1 MAMKSQL
8 IPALQ
13 YRDCIRMIDWLCDAF
28 GFAKQAVYPNPDG
41 TVAHAQLTLGDGM
54 IMLGSYPSKGPMQS
68 LFAMPDEIGGRETQT
83 CCVITEDCDAVYATA
98 KAAGAK
104 IILDLKEQDYGG
116 KAFSCADPEG
126 HIWHVGSYNP
136 WA

>member
-1 MAMKSQL
+1 MTMKSQL
-8 IPALQ
+8 IPAIS
-13 YRDCIRMIDWLCDAF
+13 YRDCVRMIDWLCDAF
-28 GFAKQAVYPNPDG
+28 GFKKNAVYMESDD

-54 IMLGSYPSKGPMQS
+54 VMLSSYQKQGEMRSS
-68 LFAMPDEIGGRETQT
+68 FAMPDEVGGRETQT
-83 CCVITEDCDAVYATA
+83 CCVITEDCDGVYASA

-104 IILDLKEQDYGG
+104 MILDLKEQDYGG
-116 KAFSCADPEG
+116 KSFSCADPEG